1 MSWRVYGTGNGARPR
16 EQVRSLIARARAPD
30 DPASYLADKG
40 LEDAVNVAITLGQPL
55 VITGEPGTGKTQLA
69 NSIAY
74 QLFGGRPIV
83 FNTKTTSTARDLFY
97 QYDALRHFRDAQL
110 RRDGSPL
117 DPQDYIKFE
126 ALGQAILHAMP
137 RDNLDPALAKRL
149 SLGEPSQ
156 SVVLIDEVDKAPRDL
171 PNDILNEIESMS
183 FEVQETGGRFAAS
196 PELLP
201 IVVFTSNSEKLLP
214 DPILR
219 RCVFY
224 QLTFPDTA
232 QLLRIVTARL
242 GAEDWM
248 KNAVVRFE
256 QIRSRPL
263 KKPPATAELLAWLRV
278 LARVREEGGGQDP
291 LTLPS
296 YASTLSVLA
305 KNKDDLELLTGSQPA
320 PVG

>member
-1 MSWRVYGTGNGARPR
+1 MNWRVYGTGNGARPR
-16 EQVRSLIARARAPD
+16 EAHRTVVGRARPPD
-30 DPASYLADKG
+30 DPAAYLADRR

-69 NSIAY
+69 HSIAY
-74 QLFGGRPIV
+74 QLFGDRPLI

-110 RRDGSPL
+110 RDGKQL
-117 DPQDYIKFE
+117 DAEDYITYE
-126 ALGQAILHAMP
+126 ALGKAILRAMP
-137 RDNLDPALAKRL
+137 RDKVAPALAERL
-149 SLGEPSQ
+149 KLGEPRP

-183 FEVQETGGRFAAS
+183 FEVKETDGRFAAS

-214 DPILR
+214 DPFLR

-224 QLTFPDTA
+224 HLTFPDTQ

-248 KNAVVRFE
+248 KNAVERFE
-256 QIRSRPL
+256 QIRGKSL

-278 LARVREEGGGQDP
+278 LTRLREEGGGQDP
-291 LTLPS
+291 LTLPG
-296 YASTLSVLA
+296 YASTLSALA
-305 KNKDDLELLTGSQPA
+305 KNKDDLELLTGSQPS